1 MAILAEDWI
10 IPVVMAGLILGI
22 GTLWAIRLYRQSR
35 RSPRPNPPEAAAR
48 QLPEQL
54 ASLPRAAVTACL
66 GVLFACLCWW
76 ALPHVTPEIR
86 WSLQA
91 SIGLGCAAVLVGAA
105 LHFRRRSIA
114 MPALLEPVHQH
125 QARIPLLVFGLLLSI
140 GAALLSNY
148 GDRQAQLLA
157 SACWATGIMLAV
169 LASWRHAR
177 ASPSIAWQTI
187 AWMTL
192 LIVGAFLAR
201 GLSTGTVPAV
211 LSGDEASVGLS
222 ALRFLDGNT
231 GNLFGV
237 GWHAFP
243 SLYYFVQAIS
253 ISLLGMTTQALRLP
267 SALVGAL
274 TVGAVYLMGR
284 SMFSPRAGLLAACI
298 LMLSH
303 VHIHFSR
310 LGLNNVWDGLLIVA
324 TLGAFWRG
332 WKTGERNAFLLG
344 GLCLGLS
351 LYFYAS
357 ARVLFV
363 LLPAWLGLLLILHR
377 EQVIRRLP
385 DFGLAAWVAVCVA
398 LPLAWYYT
406 QHPRQFTAPM
416 RVVSILNDWLPYN
429 AALTGMP
436 VWRVLLRQFTLGFR
450 AYVDVSLNY
459 FYIPGTPIL
468 RLVQAVVF
476 LLGMALLLARPRDA
490 RGSLLVLWLAAF
502 GVIGAVTES
511 TPAAQ
516 RYVAAIP
523 ACALVIG
530 YALSTVGDWAARLAP
545 QWTRLSAA
553 VLVVVTLALA
563 LDDAR
568 FYFLD
573 YTPRSDFGGHPAL
586 IAQRLT
592 DRLDLEGRSRHIVY
606 VGDDRFRYY
615 ANPSLIYLASEH
627 EITELIL
634 PWGTPENRIPQG
646 DTALFV
652 VLPGSRSD
660 LDRIRSG
667 LPCGELGL
675 ETLPG
680 QIPLYWYFECDLA
693 APAPEVAPLSFRPAR
708 PSAGRRG
715 ETSAQSAG
723 L

>member
-1 MAILAEDWI
+1 MAILPEDWI
-10 IPVVMAGLILGI
+10 IPVVMAGLILDI

-35 RSPRPNPPEAAAR
+35 RSPRPNPPEAAAL
-48 QLPEQL
+48 QLPQEL
-54 ASLPRAAVTACL
+54 ASLPPAAVTASL
-66 GVLFACLCWW
+66 GVLFAGLCLWG
-76 ALPHVTPEIR
+76 LPHVTPDIR

-105 LHFRRRSIA
+105 LHFRRRRIA

-125 QARIPLLVFGLLLSI
+125 QARIPFLVFGLLFSI
-140 GAALLSNY
+140 AAALLSNY

-157 SACWATGIMLAV
+157 SAAWVIGIVLAV
-169 LASWRHAR
+169 LAGWKRGQA
-177 ASPSIAWQTI
+177 PPPIAWQTTASI
-187 AWMTL
+187 TL
-192 LIVGAFLAR
+192 LVVGAFLAR
-201 GLSTGTVPAV
+201 GLSTGAVPAV
-211 LSGDEASVGLS
+211 LSGDEASGGLS
-222 ALRFLDGNT
+222 ALRFLEGKT
-231 GNLFGV
+231 GNLFAV
-237 GWHAFP
+237 GWHGFP
-243 SLYYFVQAIS
+243 SLYFFVQSVS

-284 SMFSPRAGLLAACI
+284 SMFGPRAGLLAACI

-324 TLGAFWRG
+324 TLGAFWHA

-377 EQVIRRLP
+377 EQTTRRLP
-385 DFGLAAWVAVCVA
+385 DFGLAAGMTACVA
-398 LPLAWYYT
+398 LPLAWHFAL
-406 QHPRQFTAPM
+406 HPDQFMGPV
-416 RVVSILNDWLPYN
+416 RGVSILNEWLPYN
-429 AALTGMP
+429 AALTEMP
-436 VWRVLLRQFTLGFR
+436 VWRVLLRQFALGFR

-476 LLGMALLLARPRDA
+476 LLGMALLLKRPRDA
-490 RGSLLVLWLAAF
+490 RLALLALWLAAF

-516 RYVAAIP
+516 RYVAAVP
-523 ACALVIG
+523 ACTLVIG

-553 VLVVVTLALA
+553 VLVIVTLALA

-573 YTPRSDFGGHPAL
+573 YTPRSDFGGLPAL

-592 DRLDLEGRSRHIVY
+592 DRLDLEGRSRQIVY
-606 VGDDRFRYY
+606 MGDDRFRYY

-627 EITELIL
+627 EITEFTL

-660 LDRIRSG
+660 IDRIRSG
-667 LPCGELGL
+667 LPCGELGM

-693 APAPEVAPLSFRPAR
+693 APAPGVAPLSFRPAR